1 MVSQKREEWRVRK
14 EKNGELE
21 KRILES
27 KKGEEQRVRN
37 EDLRD

>member
-14 EKNGELE
+14 KKNGELE

-27 KKGEEQRVRN
+27 KKGEEQRVRK
-37 EDLRD
+37 EDFRD